1 MKKLFTLL
9 SFLFVMSA
17 FAQKITMER
26 GKFYANGNQIST
38 YETKK
43 MLGSNHEAITL
54 FKKGKTKE
62 GVGGFLL
69 GFGIGMVAGDAVVGL
84 VSDSDYPSAMTY
96 IGGASIVASIPV
108 LSGRTKKIKQA
119 IEVYN
124 KGVEPTL
131 GFQKPNTLE
140 MNVIANSNGYGLQI
154 RF

>member
-26 GKFYANGNQIST
+26 GKFYVKGEQIST
-38 YETKK
+38 YETKQLLK
-43 MLGSNHEAITL
+43 SNYEASTL
-54 FKKGKTKE
+54 FKKVKTKE

-69 GFGIGMVAGDAVVGL
+69 GFGIAMVAGDAVVGL
-84 VSDSDYPSAMTY
+84 VSDTEYPSAMTY
-96 IGGASIVASIPV
+96 IGSTSIIASIPV

-119 IEVYN
+119 IDVYN
-124 KGVEPTL
+124 NGLEPTL
-131 GFQKPNTLE
+131 GYQNNSRLE
-140 MNVIANSNGYGLQI
+140 MNVVANSNGYGLQI

>member
-1 MKKLFTLL
+1 MKKIFTLL
-9 SFLFVMSA
+9 SLLFVMSA
-17 FAQKITMER
+17 FSQKITMEK
-26 GKFYANGNQIST
+26 GKYYVNGNQIST
-38 YETKK
+38 FETKK
-43 MLGSNHEAITL
+43 MLSSNHEAITL

-96 IGGASIVASIPV
+96 IGGACIVTSIPV
-108 LSGRTKKIKQA
+108 MSGRTKKIKKA
-119 IEVYN
+119 IDVYN
-124 KGVEPTL
+124 SGVEPTL
-131 GFQKPNTLE
+131 GFQQPSTLE